1 MKKKKGLLK
10 IFLTPILIMV
20 LIQGMVPFLTLV
32 YSGIKTKLEEN
43 TIRIDN
49 HMLEKSQVILQN
61 DMIEKWRSIYK
72 YSDELSEKLSGV
84 LNSSGA
90 DIKQFIS
97 SEDLQQEYLD
107 NVFPGMIDDLQYR
120 TVSGV
125 FLILANNNSID
136 SESGYK
142 GFFVRD
148 SDPDTKTASNTDL
161 LMEKGSKQLAHDKS
175 ISLDSSWSTDF
186 DFAGYGKREADDFFY
201 KPYQAAMEHKDSNMV
216 DLGYWAKP
224 FILEDHYMDN
234 HKMISYS
241 VPLKYDNEIYGVV
254 GVEIA
259 TSYVSNYFSV
269 KDLDNT
275 LNAGYALGEGLYT
288 KIFTAT
294 IACTILIAL
303 CVYLLVRY
311 VTNPVYRLMERIRG
325 GIEGIHNFENS
336 SILEIDELH
345 DVIENLTD
353 AQKQTEE
360 QLLEEKERYRIAV
373 ESSQD
378 MFFTYRKTEK
388 ILELVNSDGCDGVWD
403 CNEHPEFIEDNYVHP
418 ADRNMVFNTFRHNEK
433 KADIE
438 FRLCLPGQKDYI
450 WAHLAASIMQDEN
463 GEYNRIVGCVN
474 NITQRKLLE
483 EAQINKQIYDSV
495 TSFYRLT
502 YGIEAIQTA
511 RFKKPEGFL
520 AMTDIE
526 QFTSIDEQY
535 GLVFGELMLEQLS
548 AVMKQNFVQL
558 GADDVIYIRAGADQF
573 LIWIPDIGKEYV
585 EKAMTRTQ
593 REFAEL
599 TDENYLALNFK
610 CGITRV
616 KQNMVLHDSIIQ
628 VKKALETAKQKKAN
642 IVIYESLSE
651 GQKMIDVNEE
661 FDEIDAIE
669 QLKQMS
675 LSSLALNLFDK
686 DGQIGVVLD
695 FLAIKLK
702 EKYEFDNIIIT
713 KFNMEYLSN
722 ILSYHWHDTKKHGK
736 WEGIVH
742 CTDAQYLKFIEN
754 NEMQKVLTYDEN
766 EKNNPVFGAFVFGTH
781 GLIFHMMDGG
791 QYSGSIILIGGDTKL
806 LNEENEQK
814 CLDEIS
820 AILQNRINIQRHD
833 LSAQAKSEFL
843 ARMSHEIR
851 TPMNGIIGM
860 TEIALKQ
867 GQTEEKRV
875 ECLKKIE
882 SSSNYLLGLLN
893 DILDMSKIESGKMK
907 LVYGSYNLREILDD
921 IKILM
926 DNRMAEKNITFRQDI
941 DLKNSWFLCDKLR
954 INQVLVNLL
963 SNAVKYS
970 NPGGNVTLIVKET
983 CKEDKES
990 NIYFAVQDDG
1000 IGIAKDKQQLIF
1012 QSFEQADESEAARRQ
1027 GTGLGLAICNRLVH
1041 MMDSDIKLESE
1052 INKGSKFSFSIVLKQ
1067 ITEEKTL
1074 SENEA
1079 EPVDFKGK
1087 RILVVEDNELNMEI
1101 IHTLLEDYG
1110 IIVSEAYNG
1119 KEAVECVKNN
1129 PPYYYDLILMD
1140 IMMPVMDG
1148 LEATREIR
1156 NIPRDD
1162 CSHIPIIAMS
1172 ANAFD
1177 EDVKRSLASGM
1188 NAHLSKPVNIKA
1200 LEKTLSKIMMGG

>member
-1 MKKKKGLLK
+1 
-10 IFLTPILIMV
+10 
-20 LIQGMVPFLTLV
+20 
-32 YSGIKTKLEEN
+32 
-43 TIRIDN
+43 
-49 HMLEKSQVILQN
+49 
-61 DMIEKWRSIYK
+61 
-72 YSDELSEKLSGV
+72 
-84 LNSSGA
+84 
-90 DIKQFIS
+90 
-97 SEDLQQEYLD
+97 
-107 NVFPGMIDDLQYR
+107 
-120 TVSGV
+120 
-125 FLILANNNSID
+125 
-136 SESGYK
+136 
-142 GFFVRD
+142 
-148 SDPDTKTASNTDL
+148 
-161 LMEKGSKQLAHDKS
+161 
-175 ISLDSSWSTDF
+175 
-186 DFAGYGKREADDFFY
+186 
-201 KPYQAAMEHKDSNMV
+201 MEHKDSNMV

-275 LNAGYALGEGLYT
+275 LNAGYALMINKGDNQYESIIGKGSLYDTVARSKGTLTFTPQNGSELCKVENAKIGKQDIYVLTKQLSLYSNNVPYDDTNWELCGFVTGNSVYALGEGLYT

-311 VTNPVYRLMERIRG
+311 VTNPVYRLMESIRG

-450 WAHLAASIMQDEN
+450 WAHLAASIMKDEN

-548 AVMKQNFVQL
+548 AVMKKNFEQL

-970 NPGGNVTLIVKET
+970 NLGGNVTLIVKET